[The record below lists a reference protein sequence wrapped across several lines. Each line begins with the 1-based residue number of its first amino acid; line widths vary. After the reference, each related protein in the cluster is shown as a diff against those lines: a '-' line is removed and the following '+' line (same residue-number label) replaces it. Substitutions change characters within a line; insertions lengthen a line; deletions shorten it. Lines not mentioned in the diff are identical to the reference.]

1 MPASHQLGE
10 MATDLSSIKQAQF
23 IFGGR
28 NSISTAGTGPD
39 SIGAGTP
46 TVEVSA
52 GAARKAGA
60 VGITAAAE
68 VTSAAVIMV
77 AVVITAVAHGGGGH
91 AGGGHGGG
99 HGGGGHGGGHGHR

>member
-1 MPASHQLGE
+1 

-23 IFGGR
+23 TSAEGSIA
-28 NSISTAGTGPD
+28 SISTAGTGPD
-39 SIGAGTP
+39 SIGAGTH

-52 GAARKAGA
+52 GAAGSWR

-68 VTSAAVIMV
+68 ITSAAVIMV

>member
-1 MPASHQLGE
+1 ML
-10 MATDLSSIKQAQF
+10 LSRRLA
-23 IFGGR
+23 R
-28 NSISTAGTGPD
+28 PD
-39 SIGAGTP
+39 SIGAGTH

-68 VTSAAVIMV
+68 ITSAAVIMV

-91 AGGGHGGG
+91 AGGGHEADTVAVATEADTVAAVTDIADV
-99 HGGGGHGGGHGHR
+99 

>member
-1 MPASHQLGE
+1 

-28 NSISTAGTGPD
+28 NYCFYLDGWHRPGFYWCGYAYRRGLGW
-39 SIGAGTP
+39 GG
-46 TVEVSA
+46 
-52 GAARKAGA
+52 RKAGA

>member
-28 NSISTAGTGPD
+28 NYCFYLDGWHGPGF
-39 SIGAGTP
+39 IGAGTH

-91 AGGGHGGG
+91 GGGGHGGG
-99 HGGGGHGGGHGHR
+99 HGGGGHGHR

>member
-1 MPASHQLGE
+1 

-28 NSISTAGTGPD
+28 KYCFYLDGWHRPGFYWCGYAYRRGLGWGGP
-39 SIGAGTP
+39 G
-46 TVEVSA
+46 
-52 GAARKAGA
+52 
-60 VGITAAAE
+60 GITAAAE
-68 VTSAAVIMV
+68 ITSAAVIMV

>member
-1 MPASHQLGE
+1 

-39 SIGAGTP
+39 SIGAVAA
-46 TVEVSA
+46 VEVA
-52 GAARKAGA
+52 GRPG
-60 VGITAAAE
+60 
-68 VTSAAVIMV
+68 SS
-77 AVVITAVAHGGGGH
+77 GGH

-99 HGGGGHGGGHGHR
+99 HGGGGHPRWPTEADTVAVATEADTVAAVTGAGTDIADV